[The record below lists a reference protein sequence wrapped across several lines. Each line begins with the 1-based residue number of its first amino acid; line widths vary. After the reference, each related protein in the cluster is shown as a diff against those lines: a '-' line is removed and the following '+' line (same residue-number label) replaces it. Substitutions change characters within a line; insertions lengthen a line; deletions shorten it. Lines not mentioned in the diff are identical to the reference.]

1 MPDVPGTLYRGENAA
16 EPAKHMVCA
25 EDSRELVGGL
35 NAVLQG
41 DHERAFA
48 GERAHCLRGVGDL
61 PGLHA

>member
-1 MPDVPGTLYRGENAA
+1 M
-16 EPAKHMVCA
+16 
-25 EDSRELVGGL
+25 VGGL

-61 PGLHA
+61 PGSRLEDDVRRAQGGGIVGDVADAPASRRRRC